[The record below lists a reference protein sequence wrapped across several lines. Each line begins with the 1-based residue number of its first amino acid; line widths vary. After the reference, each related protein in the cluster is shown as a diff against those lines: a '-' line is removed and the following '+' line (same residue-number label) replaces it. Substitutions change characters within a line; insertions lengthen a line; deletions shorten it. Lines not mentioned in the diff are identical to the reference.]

1 VSAKHFSPH
10 GDAVA
15 MRPLSKL
22 KIAVVGLGY
31 VGLPLAVEF
40 GKKYRTVG
48 FDINASRIKELK
60 AGRDVTLEATGAE
73 LKATRKLRF
82 SAQTKD
88 LKSCNVFVVTVPTPI
103 DQYKRPDLTPL
114 LKASETVGRVL
125 KKGGIVIYESTVY
138 PGCTEEICVP
148 ALERFSSLRFNKD
161 FYCGYS
167 PERINPGD
175 KQHRLATIKK
185 VTSGSTPRIADFV
198 NALYASIIT
207 AGTHQTSSIKV
218 AEAAKVIENTQRD
231 VNIALINEL
240 SLIFKR
246 IGIDTEEVLR
256 AAGTKWNF
264 LPFRPGLVGGH
275 CIGVDPYYLTH
286 KATEIGYHPEMILA
300 GRRIN
305 DGMGE
310 YVAQQVV
317 KLMTERRIMV
327 ADSKILILG
336 LAFKENCP
344 DLRNSKVLDILNE
357 LKRFDAKVDVY
368 DPWVDADGAYQE
380 YGLRI
385 IKTPKATSYDAIV
398 LAVGHDEFKAMGVR
412 KIRQLAKRVHVL
424 YDVKYLFPTDQTDG
438 RL

>member
-1 VSAKHFSPH
+1 
-10 GDAVA
+10 
-15 MRPLSKL
+15 MRGLTRH
-22 KIAVVGLGY
+22 KIAVIGLGY

-48 FDINASRIKELK
+48 FDINAARIRELK
-60 AGRDVTLEATGAE
+60 AGRDATLETTRAE
-73 LKATRKLRF
+73 LRTARNLRF
-82 SAQTKD
+82 TAQIKD
-88 LKSCNVFVVTVPTPI
+88 LKSCNVFIVTVPTPI
-103 DQYKRPDLTPL
+103 DRYKRPDLTPL
-114 LKASETVGRVL
+114 LAASETVGRVL
-125 KKGGIVIYESTVY
+125 KKGDVVIYESTVY

-148 ALERFSSLRFNKD
+148 VLERFSSLRFNRE

-175 KQHRLATIKK
+175 RQHRLATIKK
-185 VTSGSTPRIADFV
+185 VTSGSKPRIADFV
-198 NALYASIIT
+198 NALYASIIG
-207 AGTHQTSSIKV
+207 AGTHQASSIKV

-240 SLIFKR
+240 ALIFKR

-305 DGMGE
+305 DAMGA
-310 YVAQQVV
+310 YVAQETV

-327 ADSKILILG
+327 GGSKILILG

-344 DLRNSKVLDILNE
+344 DLRNSKVIDVVRE
-357 LKRFDAKVDVY
+357 LERFDADVDVY
-368 DPWVDADGAYQE
+368 DPWVDAEGAYHE
-380 YGLRI
+380 YGLRPI
-385 IKTPKATSYDAIV
+385 RTPKAGGYDAIV

-412 KIRQLAKRVHVL
+412 QIRRWAKRVHVL
-424 YDVKYLFPTDQTDG
+424 YDVKYLFAADQTDG

>member
-1 VSAKHFSPH
+1 MP
-10 GDAVA
+10 GLN
-15 MRPLSKL
+15 RT
-22 KIAVVGLGY
+22 KIGVIGLGY

-40 GKKYRTVG
+40 GKKYRTLG
-48 FDINASRIKELK
+48 FDINLARIKALK
-60 AGRDVTLEATGAE
+60 AGHDATLEATPAE
-73 LKATRKLRF
+73 LAAAKKLKF
-82 SAQTKD
+82 SARLAD
-88 LKSCNVFVVTVPTPI
+88 LKTCKVFIVTVPTPI

-125 KKGGIVIYESTVY
+125 KTGDIVVYESTVY

-148 ALERFSSLRFNKD
+148 VLEKFSGLSFNKD

-175 KQHRLATIKK
+175 KQHRLPSIKK
-185 VTSGSTPRIADFV
+185 VTSGSTPRIADVV
-198 NALYASIIT
+198 NALYSSIVI
-207 AGTHQTSSIKV
+207 AGTHQASSIRV

-240 SLIFKR
+240 ALIFNR
-246 IGIDTEEVLR
+246 MGIDTEEVLR

-305 DGMGE
+305 DSMGP
-310 YVAQQVV
+310 YIAQQVI
-317 KLMTERRIMV
+317 KLMTERRLLV
-327 ADSKILILG
+327 ADSRILVMG
-336 LAFKENCP
+336 LTFKENCP
-344 DLRNSKVLDILNE
+344 DLRNSKVIDIINE
-357 LKRFDAKVDVY
+357 LKHFDASVDVY
-368 DPWVDADGAYQE
+368 DPWVDPEAAYHE
-380 YGLRI
+380 YGVRPL
-385 IKTPKATSYDAIV
+385 KTPKPGVYDAVV
-398 LAVGHDEFKAMGVR
+398 LAVSHDQFKTLGIR
-412 KIRQLAKRVHVL
+412 KIREFAKKKHVL
-424 YDVKYLFPTDQTDG
+424 YDVKYMFAPDQTDG